1 MKLRVRPSR
10 LVLVGSLILLATAP
24 ALLAQQSQGTVTAT
38 GGSAAPGSTFNIP
51 VTLSLNTGVSVD
63 TLSFGLGVTGNG
75 AAPALG
81 ESALAFT
88 SAVGTTGLYVY
99 TVSGTE
105 GTTAY
110 AAITVAWLSNFSPA
124 LSGTVVLGTV
134 AMTVP
139 SGALNGD
146 SYKLRITG
154 AAAAYGEGTDSNR
167 VITPG
172 TDAQLT
178 VSPISGSTLAAGS
191 VSGAP
196 GATVAIPV
204 NLSLDS
210 GVTADAASFAVQV
223 SANGTAPVPAG
234 ALAFT
239 KDSSLPAPLSTVQ
252 GSDKIAI
259 AWFGPI
265 SPALTGSKQLGTVN
279 FTIPSSAQNG
289 QSYAVKVY
297 NVSAT
302 YQLNTTVSITP
313 GADGQVVV
321 SSHPYLVG
329 DVYPDGSDLNS
340 DGTFN
345 EAGEFGNDQI
355 TLPDLIYAFRVMMGF
370 AQVPTCSDRF
380 DAMDS
385 YPLDTVSQ
393 RGGNGQLTLS
403 DLIITFRRMMGFE
416 TSTAQRT
423 SRGTVCPAATS
434 NEPRL
439 LAELGP
445 RSVKAQK
452 DEGADEA
459 GALLEFGD
467 PHGTG
472 LGLVRIPV
480 YLRVRE
486 DFHATGLAFGVSIG
500 RGSAAPLTFAP
511 AEGNVV
517 WPPTLVDN
525 QLAGKLGVAW
535 LDALSL
541 SAGQRVLLGYLEV
554 PGAGDTG
561 DLLLSVHGVSADSQQ
576 DGRAIRIGLRGWGE
590 SR

>member
-1 MKLRVRPSR
+1 MKLRIRPSR
-10 LVLVGSLILLATAP
+10 LVLVGSLILLAAAP
-24 ALLAQQSQGTVTAT
+24 ALLAQESQGTVTAT
-38 GGSAAPGSTFNIP
+38 GGSATPGSTFSVP
-51 VTLSLNTGVSVD
+51 VTLSLNAGVSVD
-63 TLSFGLGVTGNG
+63 TLTFGLAITGNG
-75 AAPALG
+75 AAPALS

-88 SAVGTTGLYVY
+88 SAVAATDQVY
-99 TVSGTE
+99 KVSGTE
-105 GTTAY
+105 GTTAWV
-110 AAITVAWLSNFSPA
+110 AITVAWLNTFTPA

-134 AMTVP
+134 AVTVP
-139 SGALNGD
+139 SGALSGD

-154 AAAAYGEGTDSNR
+154 AAGAYGEGTDSNR

-172 TDAQLT
+172 ADAQLT

-196 GATVAIPV
+196 GAAVAIPV

-210 GVTADAASFAVQV
+210 GVTADAASFTVQV
-223 SANGTAPVPAG
+223 SANGVAPAPTG

-239 KDSSLPAPLSTVQ
+239 KDSSLPAPVSTVQ
-252 GSDKIAI
+252 GSDKIAVL
-259 AWFGPI
+259 WVGPI
-265 SPALTGSKQLGTVN
+265 SPVLTGSKQLGTVS

-289 QSYAVKVY
+289 QSYAIKVV
-297 NVSAT
+297 NVQAT
-302 YQLNTTVSITP
+302 YGLNAVAITP

-321 SSHPYLVG
+321 SSYPYLVG
-329 DVYPDGSDLNS
+329 DVYPDGTDLNG

-345 EAGEFGNDQI
+345 QAGEFGNNQI
-355 TLPDLIYAFRVMMGF
+355 TLPDLIYAFRVMVGF

-393 RGGNGQLTLS
+393 RGGNGLLTLS
-403 DLIITFRRMMGFE
+403 DLIITFRRMVGFE

-459 GALLEFGD
+459 GVLLEFGD
-467 PHGTG
+467 PHGAG

-535 LDALSL
+535 MDALSL
-541 SAGQRVLLGYLEV
+541 AAGQRVLLGYVEV
-554 PGAGDTG
+554 PGAGDRG

-576 DGRAIRIGLRGWGE
+576 DGGAIRIGLRGWGE

>member
-1 MKLRVRPSR
+1 MRLCIRPSR
-10 LVLVGSLILLATAP
+10 LVLVGSLVLLAAAP
-24 ALLAQQSQGTVTAT
+24 ALLAQESQGTVTAT

-63 TLSFGLGVTGNG
+63 TLSFGLAITGNG
-75 AAPALG
+75 AALALS

-88 SAVGTTGLYVY
+88 SAVATTDQVY
-99 TVSGTE
+99 KVSGTE
-105 GTTAY
+105 GTTAWV
-110 AAITVAWLSNFSPA
+110 AITVAWLNNFSPA

-134 AMTVP
+134 VVTVP
-139 SGALNGD
+139 SGALSGD

-154 AAAAYGEGTDSNR
+154 AAGAYGEGVDSNR

-178 VSPISGSTLAAGS
+178 VSAPPPGSTLAAGS

-204 NLSLDS
+204 NLSLAS
-210 GVTADAASFAVQV
+210 GVTADGATFTVQV
-223 SANGTAPVPAG
+223 SANGTAPVPTG
-234 ALAFT
+234 TLAFT
-239 KDSSLPAPLSTVQ
+239 KDSSLPAPVSTAD
-252 GSDKIAI
+252 GSDKIAVV
-259 AWFGPI
+259 WLGTL
-265 SPALTGSKQLGTVN
+265 SPALTGSKQLGTVS
-279 FTIPSSAQNG
+279 FTIPSSALNG
-289 QSYAVKVY
+289 QSYAVKV
-297 NVSAT
+297 VSVQAT
-302 YQLNTTVSITP
+302 YGLNAVTITP
-313 GADGQVVV
+313 GTDGQVVV
-321 SSHPYLVG
+321 SSLPYLVG
-329 DVYPDGSDLNS
+329 DVYPDGSDLNA
-340 DGTFN
+340 DGTFY
-345 EAGEFGNDQI
+345 EAGEFGDNQI
-355 TLPDLIYAFRVMMGF
+355 ALPDLIYSFRVMVHF
-370 AQVPTCSDRF
+370 VQVPTCSDRF

-393 RGGNGQLTLS
+393 RGGDGQLTLP
-403 DLIITFRRMMGFE
+403 DLIITFRRMVHFE

-423 SRGTVCPAATS
+423 TRGTACPAATG

-445 RSVKAQK
+445 RGVKAQK

-467 PHGTG
+467 PHGAG

-486 DFHATGLAFGVSIG
+486 DFHATGLAFGLSIG

-535 LDALSL
+535 LDGLSL
-541 SAGQRVLLGYLEV
+541 SAGQRVLLGYVEV
-554 PGAGDTG
+554 PGAGDRG

>member
-1 MKLRVRPSR
+1 MRLRIRPSR
-10 LVLVGSLILLATAP
+10 LVLVGSLVLLATAP

-38 GGSAAPGSTFNIP
+38 GGSATPGSTINIP
-51 VTLSLNTGVSVD
+51 VTLSLSTGVSVD
-63 TLSFGLGVTGNG
+63 TLSFGLAITGNG
-75 AAPALG
+75 AAPALS

-88 SAVGTTGLYVY
+88 SAVATTDQVY
-99 TVSGTE
+99 KVSGTE
-105 GTTAY
+105 GTTAWV
-110 AAITVAWLSNFSPA
+110 AITVAWLNSFTPA

-134 AMTVP
+134 AVTVP
-139 SGALNGD
+139 SGALSGD

-178 VSPISGSTLAAGS
+178 VSPFTTSTLAAGS

-204 NLSLDS
+204 NLSLLS
-210 GVTADAASFAVQV
+210 GVTADGASFTVQV
-223 SANGTAPVPAG
+223 SANGTAPVPTG

-239 KDSSLPAPLSTVQ
+239 KDSSLPAPSLSQVQ
-252 GSDKIAI
+252 GSDKIAVG
-259 AWFGPI
+259 WLGTI
-265 SPALTGSKQLGTVN
+265 SPALTGSKQLGTVG

-289 QSYAVKVY
+289 QSYAVKVV
-297 NVSAT
+297 NVSGT
-302 YQLNTTVSITP
+302 YQMNTVTITP

-340 DGTFN
+340 DGTFY
-345 EAGEFGNDQI
+345 EAGEFGDDKIALQ
-355 TLPDLIYAFRVMMGF
+355 DLIYAFRVMVGF
-370 AQVPTCSDRF
+370 TQVPTCSDRF

-393 RGGNGQLTLS
+393 RGGNGQLSLQ
-403 DLIITFRRMMGFE
+403 DLIITFRRMVGFE

-423 SRGTVCPAATS
+423 TRGTVCPAATG

-445 RSVKAQK
+445 GSVKAQK

-467 PHGTG
+467 PHGAG

-500 RGSAAPLTFAP
+500 RGGAARLTFAP

-541 SAGQRVLLGYLEV
+541 SAGQRVLLGYVEV